1 MCSHSFQLLRWNYWS
16 VQKIKRMK
24 GSFFLNTNRSTQ
36 IQSFICDARQV
47 GKYNRFLRGVQAYQ
61 VSLND
66 SVAPATTPSQGLKLG
81 DLSKITSA
89 SQNGL
94 VEVSYQQECVSSQT
108 VPTPWCQLETRHVT
122 EAMQFDPQSLEV
134 LFREA
139 DKMQKIDRNSQILA
153 GFVMATLFYEP
164 STRTRL
170 SFEAAMMKLGGQVI
184 STEQAANFSS
194 AAKGET
200 LQDTIRTVEGYSDLI
215 VIRHPESGSAKAAA
229 EVAAVPIISAGDGP
243 GEHPTQALLDLYTI
257 RQEIGSLDEKFSIAM
272 IGDLQNGRTVHS
284 LAYLLSQYPNIDMY
298 FVSPKEVKLPQK
310 ILSFLEEEGVRCIET
325 ENLQDVAKTCRVLY
339 NTRIQKER
347 FQNQEVYERVNGSYI
362 IDKNLLNDMME
373 NAVILHPLPRNTE
386 ITPEVDSD
394 CRAAYFRQARNGLF
408 IRMALLKLALL
419 GADNCEF
426 D

>member
-1 MCSHSFQLLRWNYWS
+1 MVWQKFRISRNVYPVKLYQLHGVNWKLDMQLRPCNLIRNLWKYFS
-16 VQKIKRMK
+16 EKLIKCKKSIAIRK
-24 GSFFLNTNRSTQ
+24 FWL
-36 IQSFICDARQV
+36 
-47 GKYNRFLRGVQAYQ
+47 
-61 VSLND
+61 
-66 SVAPATTPSQGLKLG
+66 
-81 DLSKITSA
+81 DL
-89 SQNGL
+89 L
-94 VEVSYQQECVSSQT
+94 
-108 VPTPWCQLETRHVT
+108 WLH
-122 EAMQFDPQSLEV
+122 F
-134 LFREA
+134 
-139 DKMQKIDRNSQILA
+139 
-153 GFVMATLFYEP
+153 FYEP